1 MLVEKIDLW
10 IKSIVAFFGALL
22 SYALDGLGWAFTVL
36 LIFMAADYVTGLM
49 AGFINKNLES
59 GVAFKGLAKKVYVII
74 LVSCIYLLEYAGLD
88 IAGFAGDGVAIAY
101 IVVEFISITENGGKI
116 GAPIPKVIRDA
127 IAILKREDDNN
138 GHQNHA

>member
-36 LIFMAADYVTGLM
+36 LIFMAADYFTGLM

-101 IVVEFISITENGGKI
+101 IIVEFISITENGGKI

-127 IAILKREDDNN
+127 IAILKKEDEDK
-138 GHQNHA
+138 